1 MSWIHLRKGRWVDVR
16 IPVPALDFD
25 ATGRRSKSIK
35 STCRM
40 SDRQIRLTMTML
52 KVVCRTVRVT
62 KSLLCPTPKLEL
74 THVGEK
80 TRPVPKHVRI
90 IRMYQLRLEELPDYP
105 VHYTQAFCWSKSLHQ
120 SICCKLHAIH
130 SQFAHVQINR
140 RPSLFLVLHSLMFPC
155 LSCLLFFANTV
166 VLSNGNRFPNLQNCQ
181 CTTWFWVGL
190 SGYYRIGYSA
200 ATQMIWQLLG
210 IWYIDVHL
218 GWKNLLHY
226 SSILDRFANRISQP
240 KIKWCDVVETRSVAV
255 SRKL

>member
-1 MSWIHLRKGRWVDVR
+1 M
-16 IPVPALDFD
+16 PALDFD

-105 VHYTQAFCWSKSLHQ
+105 VHYTQAFC
-120 SICCKLHAIH
+120 
-130 SQFAHVQINR
+130 
-140 RPSLFLVLHSLMFPC
+140 
-155 LSCLLFFANTV
+155 
-166 VLSNGNRFPNLQNCQ
+166 
-181 CTTWFWVGL
+181 
-190 SGYYRIGYSA
+190 
-200 ATQMIWQLLG
+200 
-210 IWYIDVHL
+210 
-218 GWKNLLHY
+218 
-226 SSILDRFANRISQP
+226 
-240 KIKWCDVVETRSVAV
+240 
-255 SRKL
+255 